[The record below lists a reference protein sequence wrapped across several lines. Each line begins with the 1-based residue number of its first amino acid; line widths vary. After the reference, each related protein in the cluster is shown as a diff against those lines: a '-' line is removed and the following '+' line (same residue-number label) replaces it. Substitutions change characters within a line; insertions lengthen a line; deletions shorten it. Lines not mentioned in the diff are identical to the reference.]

1 MLTKVTASA
10 LTYESAIDKLTRSLR
25 ETRIRGVK
33 TNIGFTLNVLKHPE
47 FRAGRA
53 TTAFIEDH
61 PELFE
66 FAKGGD
72 RASKLLMYL
81 AELAVN
87 GRKAVGATGPVTPR
101 YAQVL
106 PPPVDEK
113 PRIGF
118 KQVLETSGPE
128 GFAKAVR
135 AHKGLLLTDTTMR
148 DAHQSL
154 LATRVRTKDLVTAAP
169 YTSKA
174 LHNAYSLENW
184 GGATFDVALRFLH
197 ECPWA
202 RLEQLREEI
211 PNVPFQMLLRGAN
224 GVGYTSYPDNA
235 IFKFCDTAVR
245 SGMDVFRVFDSL
257 NYVDNLRLGI
267 DAVGAAGGVVECAI
281 GYSGDCTDD
290 SSKYNLEYYLTLA
303 RQLQESGIHVLAIK
317 DMAGLLKPAAAT
329 KLITALRDEF
339 PDLPIHVHTHDTAG
353 TGVATYLACANAG
366 ADAVDVAIDSMS
378 GLTSQP
384 AMGAV
389 VGSLAGGH
397 LDTGVQLDDIA
408 PLIDYWES
416 TRVSYAAFE
425 SGQKYVIGVRCHA
438 APRRRRRRDVSSMP
452 SPRRLNTRRRRRDA
466 SSTPSTPPTRPDAG
480 PARPR
485 STRTRSRAAST
496 RTCYFKRPR
505 TASPSSGP
513 PSRKRMRKRTIY

>member
-1 MLTKVTASA
+1 M
-10 LTYESAIDKLTRSLR
+10 
-25 ETRIRGVK
+25 
-33 TNIGFTLNVLKHPE
+33 
-47 FRAGRA
+47 
-53 TTAFIEDH
+53 
-61 PELFE
+61 
-66 FAKGGD
+66 
-72 RASKLLMYL
+72 
-81 AELAVN
+81 
-87 GRKAVGATGPVTPR
+87 
-101 YAQVL
+101 
-106 PPPVDEK
+106 
-113 PRIGF
+113 
-118 KQVLETSGPE
+118 
-128 GFAKAVR
+128 
-135 AHKGLLLTDTTMR
+135 LTDTTMR

-202 RLEQLREEI
+202 RLEALREEI

-281 GYSGDCTDD
+281 GYSGDCLDD

-425 SGQKYVIGVRCHA
+425 SGQKC
-438 APRRRRRRDVSSMP
+438 VSVCANQSFRGALATAS
-452 SPRRLNTRRRRRDA
+452 SPRNESA
-466 SSTPSTPPTRPDAG
+466 KTPRPDAVDATPQPLQCHAG

-485 STRTRSRAAST
+485 STRTRSPAAST
-496 RTCYFKRPR
+496 RTCSSRR
-505 TASPSSGP
+505 IAASCDLSTTRRHRRDASP
-513 PSRKRMRKRTIY
+513 

>member
-267 DAVGAAGGVVECAI
+267 DAVGQAGGVVECAI
-281 GYSGDCTDD
+281 GYSGDCLDD
-290 SSKYNLEYYLTLA
+290 NSKYNLEYYLTLA

-397 LDTGVQLDDIA
+397 LDTGVQLEDIA

-425 SGQKYVIGVRCHA
+425 SGQKHVSVCA
-438 APRRRRRRDVSSMP
+438 NQNLTPRRRGGRRAPDTM
-452 SPRRLNTRRRRRDA
+452 RRLFDAADATPRQPTSRR
-466 SSTPSTPPTRPDAG
+466 AG

-496 RTCYFKRPR
+496 RTCCFKPR
-505 TASPSSGP
+505 RTGWPSSGP
-513 PSRKRMRKRTIY
+513 R